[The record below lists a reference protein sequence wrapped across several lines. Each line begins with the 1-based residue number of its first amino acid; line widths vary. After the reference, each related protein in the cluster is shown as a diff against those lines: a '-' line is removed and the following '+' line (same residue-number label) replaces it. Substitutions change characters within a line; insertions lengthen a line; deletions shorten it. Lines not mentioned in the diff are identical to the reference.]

1 MPTLVLARN
10 IAARSRVNTN
20 QRRATSLRASALAA
34 LVTTVAVCAGD
45 AVARSFPFGPKTRS
59 VNDLGNQFVP
69 FHAHLWDLLHG
80 RAGGG
85 LLLNWQSGYGTS
97 FLPDLGTYLTSPF
110 SVLVGLFPREDIDL
124 AVYVITVLKMA
135 AAAAAMTW
143 LLLTLHRGA
152 GRRWMASVLGASYA
166 LCGWSV
172 IEATYNTMWLD
183 GLIAFPL
190 LCLVGEW
197 ARGRRR
203 PVLGPLVVAVAWI
216 ANFYTAYMATLGAAL
231 VVALRLLLDEETGVR
246 DRVRVLVRAAST
258 TLLGIALAA
267 PVLLPVFL
275 GSKHAYPGVVREFEP
290 AGWRDVFA
298 RTLPATYSFS
308 TPALFLGTG
317 ALLLACALLFHRG
330 VPRRERRWW
339 TALAVVVAV
348 SFQWKPT
355 HLAWHVFATPNGSPY
370 RQTFVLAGIVVIAA
384 WVCVAR
390 AWPGR
395 PALLAGTGVLTVIAL
410 GAATSDL
417 VTGWTFP
424 LFLAGLAA
432 AGGGLVLAERS
443 ARRRPR
449 SRYVVVAA
457 VLLSGALVGQAA
469 ATTAYT
475 DRQRLGRL
483 DDYPAWGGD
492 HSARAAAVAGA
503 DGWPRYRTDPGR
515 EQLTGNDPM
524 LVGGE
529 GGGYYSSHT
538 PDVFTRTMTAL
549 GTGWTSRGRSVQSLD
564 NPVTDAVFSVG
575 ARVRSD
581 SPDSP
586 GAAPRVVRA
595 AEVLP
600 LVTVRPPGPE
610 PRYGDSPF
618 RNQELLLGASVY
630 ERPVDGV
637 CPAGTDVF
645 LWAPDYAG
653 TARLGSAEPVR
664 LIGRPPKR
672 RAPMTLLGTSAGP
685 GSRIVFGKGGP
696 PLDWSAGCLD
706 RGRLAVAVG
715 RLKSTGAVSVDVRD
729 DGVRAE
735 LPPGSTGTAVL
746 AAPRIAGWSCNGA
759 PAGEHLGLVAV
770 PLDGRTTVVDCSFR
784 PPGLRA
790 GAAIGGAALLVLV
803 LLGVLRAARGRGT
816 GRGQGPVRGPVPAG
830 GPARA
835 SVRATV
841 RARERQRAAT
851 KTSPAQ
857 HPLVAPRA

>member
-1 MPTLVLARN
+1 MPTLDLARN
-10 IAARSRVNTN
+10 TIARTRVNADP
-20 QRRATSLRASALAA
+20 RRATSLRASALAA

-85 LLLNWQSGYGTS
+85 VLLNWQSGYGTS
-97 FLPDLGTYLTSPF
+97 LLPDLGTYLTSPF

-152 GRRWMASVLGASYA
+152 GRRWVAAVLGASYA

-203 PVLGPLVVAVAWI
+203 PVLGPTVVAVAWI

-231 VVALRLLLDEETGVR
+231 VVVLRLLLDEDTGAR
-246 DRVRVLVRAAST
+246 DRVRTLVRAAAT

-275 GSKHAYPGVVREFEP
+275 GSKHAYPGVVRQFQP
-290 AGWRDVFA
+290 AGWKDVLA

-317 ALLLACALLFHRG
+317 ALLLACALFFHRG
-330 VPRRERRWW
+330 VPRRERLWW
-339 TALAVVVAV
+339 TALAVTVAV
-348 SFQWKPT
+348 SFQWEPT

-370 RQTFVLAGIVVIAA
+370 RQTFVLAGILVIAA
-384 WVCVAR
+384 WVCVAH

-395 PALLAGTGVLTVIAL
+395 RALLSGTAVLAMIAL
-410 GAATSDL
+410 GAAVSDL

-443 ARRRPR
+443 ARRQQRP
-449 SRYVVVAA
+449 RYVVVAA
-457 VLLSGALVGQAA
+457 VLLCCGLVGQAA
-469 ATTAYT
+469 ATIAYT

-483 DDYPAWGGD
+483 DDYPAWGAD
-492 HSARAAAVAGA
+492 HSARAAAVAEA

-538 PDVFTRTMTAL
+538 PDVFTRTMAAL
-549 GTGWTSRGRSVQSLD
+549 GAGWTSRGRNVQSLD
-564 NPVTDAVFSVG
+564 NPVTDALFSVG
-575 ARVRSD
+575 ARVRSA
-581 SPDSP
+581 SP
-586 GAAPRVVRA
+586 GAAPQVVRA

-600 LVTVRPPGPE
+600 LVTVRPRGPE

-618 RNQELLLGASVY
+618 RNQELLLGSPVY
-630 ERPVDGV
+630 GSPVNGV

-653 TARLGSAEPVR
+653 TARLGDGEPVK

-672 RAPMTLLGTSAGP
+672 RAPMTALGTSTGP
-685 GSRIVFGKGGP
+685 GSRIVFGDGGP
-696 PLDWSAGCLD
+696 PREWSAGCLD
-706 RGRLAVAVG
+706 RAALAAAVD
-715 RLKSTGAVSVDVRD
+715 RLKSTGAVSVNVRD
-729 DGVRAE
+729 NGVRAE

-746 AAPRIAGWSCNGA
+746 AALRIAGWSCNGA
-759 PAGEHLGLVAV
+759 PADRHLGLVAV

-803 LLGVLRAARGRGT
+803 LLGALPAARGQ
-816 GRGQGPVRGPVPAG
+816 GRVRGPG
-830 GPARA
+830 R
-835 SVRATV
+835 VRAMV
-841 RARERQRAAT
+841 RARERRRTAT
-851 KTSPAQ
+851 KTSPSQ